1 MRNIGSWDFPDGAG
15 DKEVKWN
22 ESPSVVSD
30 FVTPWTITG
39 VSLPAKA
46 GNIRDEGSIP
56 GWGRSPGRGHG
67 NPL

>member
-1 MRNIGSWDFPDGAG
+1 MRNIGSRDFPGGAG
-15 DKEVKWN
+15 GKVKWD

-30 FVTPWTITG
+30 FVTPGTITG

-46 GNIRDEGSIP
+46 GNIRDESSIP